1 MTEIS
6 GEELEKRLREKWFG
20 SLAAQHGK
28 PVLSEHDRKVAA
40 KLLGDK
46 NAQRLAHSD
55 RPFRYR
61 APVITAEYYHAPDGE
76 FHCGGWCLDMIE
88 DGVRRKVIQR
98 GSWQSVSLKI
108 RELDQ
113 KGIPL
118 RRFETERMAVEA
130 QRHKTSANSRKEG
143 RRSEIMN
150 RLKEFR
156 L

>member
-6 GEELEKRLREKWFG
+6 DEELERRM
-20 SLAAQHGK
+20 
-28 PVLSEHDRKVAA
+28 RA
-40 KLLGDK
+40 KLFASEPSGKDGPKFGAVELKIAEKLMGK
-46 NAQRLAHSD
+46 SNAQRLAHSD

-61 APVITAEYYHAPDGE
+61 APIITAEYYYTPDGE
-76 FHCGGWCLDMIE
+76 YHCGGWCLDMIE
-88 DGVRRKVIQR
+88 DGVRRKVISS

-113 KGIPL
+113 KGIPVK
-118 RRFETERMAVEA
+118 RFETERMAVEA
-130 QRHKTSANSRKEG
+130 QRHKTSANSHKEG
-143 RRSEIMN
+143 RRDAIMK

>member
-6 GEELEKRLREKWFG
+6 DEELERRMRAKLFSADFCGNDPSK
-20 SLAAQHGK
+20 
-28 PVLSEHDRKVAA
+28 LSETELKIAA
-40 KLLGDK
+40 KLMGK
-46 NAQRLAHSD
+46 SNAQRLAHSD

-61 APVITAEYYHAPDGE
+61 APVITAEYYHTPDGE

-88 DGVRRKVIQR
+88 DGLRRKVIQR

-113 KGIPL
+113 KGIPV

-130 QRHKTSANSRKEG
+130 QRHKTNANSRKEG
-143 RRSEIMN
+143 RRDAIMN
-150 RLKEFR
+150 QLKEFR